1 MSAVD
6 TKRTTGADPIGAE
19 PKRRLVPRWPVFED
33 GAWWALSAL
42 LVPAVWLLL
51 VAMNV
56 VSRQFLPSPLQ
67 VLATATEML
76 ASGELLRHAGLSFL
90 RIIVGF
96 GVGAVIGTVL
106 GIANGR
112 YRPLAA
118 VVEPLVD
125 VLRQISP
132 VAWIPLAILWFGLGE
147 ASKIYIIALGSFV
160 PSFINA
166 SDGIRGVDRRLISAA
181 QSLGA
186 SRVKLFRQVL
196 LPATTPNIFTGLV
209 IGMGNATRFVIAAE
223 MTGAFAGLGFMAMRA
238 RETARTDIIFVAM
251 IAMALVGLI
260 NNGAITLAQR
270 RLLRWH
276 VGSR

>member
-1 MSAVD
+1 MSATV
-6 TKRTTGADPIGAE
+6 GDPVGQKPERGMA
-19 PKRRLVPRWPVFED
+19 PRVPVVVSDRVWWLV
-33 GAWWALSAL
+33 SL
-42 LVPAVWLLL
+42 LIVPATWLLL
-51 VAMNV
+51 VGLNV
-56 VSRQFLPSPLQ
+56 VSRQFLPSPAQ
-67 VLATATEML
+67 VFAAAAEMMV
-76 ASGELLRHAGLSFL
+76 SGELLRHAGLSFV

-96 GVGAVIGTVL
+96 VVGAVIGTLL

-118 VVEPLVD
+118 VIEPLID
-125 VLRQISP
+125 VLRHISP

-147 ASKIYIIALGSFV
+147 TSKIFIIALGSFV

-166 SDGIRGVDRRLISAA
+166 SDGIRGVDKRLICAA

-186 SRVKLFRQVL
+186 NRVTLFRRVL

-209 IGMGNATRFVIAAE
+209 TGMGNATRFVIAAE
-223 MTGAFAGLGFMAMRA
+223 LTGAFAGLGFMAMRA
-238 RETARTDIIFVAM
+238 RETSRTDIIFVAI

-260 NNGAITLAQR
+260 NNGAIMFAQR

-276 VGSR
+276 VGFPKTSA